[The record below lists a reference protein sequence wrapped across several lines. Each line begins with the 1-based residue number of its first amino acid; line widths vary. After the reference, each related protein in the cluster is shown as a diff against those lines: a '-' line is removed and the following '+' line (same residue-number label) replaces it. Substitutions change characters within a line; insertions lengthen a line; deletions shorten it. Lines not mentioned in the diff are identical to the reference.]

1 MKAKETKKSQQT
13 KQLIYNTAIRL
24 FTEKGFDQTTMRE
37 IAKEANISLGLTYY
51 HFRTKDDLVMK
62 FYEATQKESL
72 QACEE
77 FFLQETKLQAK
88 IQFVLQ
94 QKVKQFYPY
103 RNFLHVLGNHAS
115 NPSHPLSP
123 FSKETQQIRED
134 AIRIFALA
142 IQQSKET
149 LPKDLR
155 NILPELFWLYQLGI
169 IYFWLVDSSEEKK
182 KTDALIAESLKLLFS
197 LLKLANLPLMGK
209 VRKLIVSIY
218 TEIKDVSW

>member
-13 KQLIYNTAIRL
+13 KQLIYNTAIAL

-37 IAKEANISLGLTYY
+37 IAKQANISLGLAYY

-72 QACEE
+72 QACKE
-77 FFLQETKLQAK
+77 FFQQESKLQSK
-88 IQFVLQ
+88 IQFILK

-103 RNFLHVLGNHAS
+103 RNFLHVLANHAS

-123 FSKETQQIRED
+123 FSQETQQIRDD
-134 AIRIFALA
+134 AIHIFSLAL
-142 IQQSKET
+142 QHSKDT

-155 NILPELFWLYQLGI
+155 TILPELLWLYQLGI
-169 IYFWLVDSSEEKK
+169 IYFWLVDGSEEKR
-182 KTDALIAESLKLLFS
+182 KTDALIDESLKLLFS

-209 VRKLIVSIY
+209 ARKLIVSIY
-218 TEIKDVSW
+218 SEIKEV